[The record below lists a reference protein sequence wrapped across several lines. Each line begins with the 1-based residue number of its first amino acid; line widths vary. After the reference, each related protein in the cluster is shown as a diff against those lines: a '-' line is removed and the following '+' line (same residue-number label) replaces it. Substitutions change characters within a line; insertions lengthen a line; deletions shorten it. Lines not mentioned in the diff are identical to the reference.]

1 MGQLQTTAIFQR
13 LLLANGACTL
23 GISPADIAATQSSE
37 EEHSKCLT
45 ATGVR

>member
-1 MGQLQTTAIFQR
+1 MGQLQTPAMFLR
-13 LLLANGACTL
+13 LLLANGAL